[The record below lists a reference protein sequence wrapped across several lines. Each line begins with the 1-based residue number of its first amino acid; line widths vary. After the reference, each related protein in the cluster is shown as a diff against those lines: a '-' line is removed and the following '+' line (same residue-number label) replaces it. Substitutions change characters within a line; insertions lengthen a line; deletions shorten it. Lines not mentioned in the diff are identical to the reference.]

1 MHSGSYTRHK
11 DFYLNRCSGIEQK
24 CTCTHTQT
32 HAPCTRYSTRASLFT
47 HTLTHTH
54 TPQADFL
61 PNPHIPIA
69 STDKLVFHTQKLLH
83 LCVDPGASLMEA
95 LHTHS
100 TRGYLPKSMLMHSTR
115 ARTHTH
121 PHNPYTIL
129 YPYFNPRLFLNPDIR
144 LCTQHNMHFQTPNQP
159 ESDPSCTPT

>member
-1 MHSGSYTRHK
+1 V
-11 DFYLNRCSGIEQK
+11 D
-24 CTCTHTQT
+24 
-32 HAPCTRYSTRASLFT
+32 
-47 HTLTHTH
+47 HTLDTKISTSIGAQASNRSARAHIHKRMLHAHGIPHVHHSSLTHSHTHTH